1 MRLLVLSDTHG
12 DAHIIAQVKR
22 MHKVDVQFHCGDSEL
37 PFDHE
42 VLQSFERV
50 RGNCDRDDRF
60 LEEVVVDCGDKRVL
74 MVHGHL
80 HNVKSSLMSL
90 SYRAQELGAHI
101 VLFGHSHLYG
111 AELID
116 NILFVNPGSL
126 TAPRGGNPKT
136 YAGIE
141 IESATDYKVHFINEH
156 SDIISSHLFSM
167 KKDVSQS

>member
-12 DAHIIAQVKR
+12 NADIIEQVKR

-37 PFDHE
+37 PYDHAAM
-42 VLQSFERV
+42 QSFERV
-50 RGNCDRDDRF
+50 RGNCDNDSRY
-60 LEEVVVDCGDKRVL
+60 LEEVVVDCGNKRVL

-126 TAPRGGNPKT
+126 VAPRSGNPKT

-141 IESATDYKVHFINEH
+141 IESDSEYKVHFINEG
-156 SDIISSHLFSM
+156 SDIISSHLFSL
-167 KKDVSQS
+167 KKTV

>member
-1 MRLLVLSDTHG
+1 MRLLVVSDTHG
-12 DAHIIAQVKR
+12 NADIIAQVKR
-22 MHKVDVQFHCGDSEL
+22 MHDVDVAFHCGDSEL
-37 PFDHE
+37 SYDDD
-42 VLQSFERV
+42 VLASFERV
-50 RGNCDRDDRF
+50 RGNCDRDKRF
-60 LEEVVVDCGDKRVL
+60 PEEVIVDCGDKRVL

-80 HNVKSSLMSL
+80 HNVKQSLMVL
-90 SYRAQELGAHI
+90 SYRAQEVGAHI

-136 YAGIE
+136 YAGID
-141 IESATDYKVHFINEH
+141 IASPTDYKVHLINEQ

-167 KKDVSQS
+167 KQDV